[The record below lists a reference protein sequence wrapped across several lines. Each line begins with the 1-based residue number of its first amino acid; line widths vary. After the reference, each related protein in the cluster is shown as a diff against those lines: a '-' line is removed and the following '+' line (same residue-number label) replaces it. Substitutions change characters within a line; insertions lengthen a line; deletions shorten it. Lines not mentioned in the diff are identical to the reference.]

1 MSVSSPENREFKCAA
16 CGGVFEKD
24 HENWSTGAAMEE
36 LRKLDPETPL
46 EDCVEVC
53 DDCYR
58 RILGED

>member
-1 MSVSSPENREFKCAA
+1 
-16 CGGVFEKD
+16 
-24 HENWSTGAAMEE
+24 MEE